1 MSTPATPLPVLV
13 IEDEPSVI
21 AFITAALER
30 SGYTVAPVASGANA
44 LQLLARGQYLGVISD
59 IRTPGGVNGGD
70 VHAWISRHR
79 RDLLPRMIFITGD
92 TASEETARL
101 LKTTGTPCL
110 EKPFRVVDLIAL
122 VEQVFGRPQ

>member
-1 MSTPATPLPVLV
+1 MNSPAMILPVLV

-30 SGYTVAPVASGANA
+30 NGYTVAPVPSGADA
-44 LQLLARGQYLGVISD
+44 LKLLARGQYMGVISD

-70 VHAWISRHR
+70 VHAWISQHR
-79 RDLLPRMIFITGD
+79 KDLLHRMIFITGD

-101 LKTTGTPCL
+101 LKATGTPCI
-110 EKPFRVVDLIAL
+110 EKPFRVLDLIAM

>member
-1 MSTPATPLPVLV
+1 MNAKRLPVLV

-30 SGYTVAPVASGANA
+30 NGYEVAPVSSGADA
-44 LQLLARGQYLGVISD
+44 LLLLARGQYMGVISD
-59 IRTPGGVNGGD
+59 IRTPGGVNVGD
-70 VHAWISRHR
+70 VHDWISRHR

-101 LKTTGTPCL
+101 LKKTGTPCL
-110 EKPFRVVDLIAL
+110 EKPFRVQDLIAM
-122 VEQVFGRPQ
+122 VEQVFGEKT